1 MYHSLQ
7 WRFHEHRCFVSN
19 TSFCES
25 SQYLRGCYE
34 LVLQICFEE
43 GKQEHVPTPVDN
55 RITTVVEAE
64 MSSPNQTLG
73 NLMMQNETKIQ
84 SIGKEV
90 SHHLIL

>member
-1 MYHSLQ
+1 M
-7 WRFHEHRCFVSN
+7 FCFKQ
-19 TSFCES
+19 FILGS

-43 GKQEHVPTPVDN
+43 GKQEHVPTPVSS

-64 MSSPNQTLG
+64 ELDMLMSSPNQAQG

-84 SIGKEV
+84 SIGKQV